1 MKELIPSFQLRK
13 MKDNLSF
20 MWNVR
25 LISLK
30 KETLVDDI
38 CIRFVKMRHKHCP
51 TYWKWNLDSLH
62 LWDWWLH
69 LKITFIIILTR
80 KDSNEKLF
88 PRTHKYSLCDHKPPA
103 APSSLATIDFPLQA
117 KSSDKWS
124 TYRRWDLI
132 IGSKINQPKA
142 LYTFPSMAILF
153 KTGNRHLR
161 LPLNKTSTQWNSK
174 DTFSIMAYNIAFI
187 KSKVS

>member
-1 MKELIPSFQLRK
+1 MSEQ
-13 MKDNLSF
+13 
-20 MWNVR
+20 
-25 LISLK
+25 
-30 KETLVDDI
+30 ETLVDNM
-38 CIRFVKMRHKHCP
+38 CSRFVKMRHKQCP

-62 LWDWWLH
+62 LSDWLLH

-80 KDSNEKLF
+80 KDINEKLF

-187 KSKVS
+187 KRKVS